1 MTQHHLD
8 RAVARAT
15 GESVATI
22 RRLGFGLAV
31 PVIVSRQ
38 RPQTA
43 RSQPAAPRKEPRR
56 ATT

>member
-15 GESVATI
+15 GESIATI

-31 PVIVSRQ
+31 PEIVSRQ
-38 RPQTA
+38 RPQPVT
-43 RSQPAAPRKEPRR
+43 SQLAALHKEPRR